1 MPQITPC
8 PLCGLEADPRPVD
21 GDSDASG
28 FACPRCGTFEMSGT
42 LVAVASTIAPG
53 ERARLS
59 CCTRQRSAAGEVVRL
74 LTSNWEGLAANYG
87 RTGLQAQRRRILEAV
102 ANAVQH
108 RPGRSHRMSGSLDY
122 PLFDCLDPS
131 EFAWLQY
138 SLTADELLTRSGDDF
153 QLTMKGWEAVSPLG
167 GGGSSGLGFVAMS
180 FDPSLNQAFD
190 DGIKSAIETDCGLT
204 AYRVDR
210 DHHNEKIDDHILASI
225 RRAQFVVADF
235 TLQRPGVYFEAGFGL
250 ALGRIVIW
258 TCRDDDF
265 GNLHFD
271 TRQYNHIKWS
281 TPEDLR
287 EKLADRIRAT
297 VQLQARS

>member
-1 MPQITPC
+1 
-8 PLCGLEADPRPVD
+8 L
-21 GDSDASG
+21 
-28 FACPRCGTFEMSGT
+28 FEVSGT
-42 LVAVASTIAPG
+42 LLAGIGQMDPRD
-53 ERARLS
+53 RARLS
-59 CCTRQRSAAGEVVRL
+59 CCTRQRSVGGEVVRL
-74 LTSNWEGLAANYG
+74 LSHNWQELAAAFG
-87 RTGLQAQRRRILEAV
+87 RTGLQAQRRLLLEAIARGV
-102 ANAVQH
+102 EFRPSRWH
-108 RPGRSHRMSGSLDY
+108 RIDNPLDW
-122 PLFDCLDPS
+122 PMFDCQDEAELT
-131 EFAWLQY
+131 WLQT
-138 SLTADELLTRSGDDF
+138 SLTAEGLAERDGNALRLT
-153 QLTMKGWEAVSPLG
+153 LKGWDAISPIAG
-167 GGGSSGLGFVAMS
+167 AGTPGQGFVAMS
-180 FDPSLNQAFD
+180 FDPALDTAYD
-190 DGIKSAIETDCGLT
+190 TGIKAAIEEDCKLS

-210 DHHNEKIDDHILASI
+210 TQHNEKIDDHILASI

-258 TCRDDDF
+258 TCREDDF